1 MGIHYRRLIGPVFA
15 CENNDDLE
23 VQPSTQQ
30 NRVWQIHVKIE
41 YSYGY
46 MCLEHSQVSA
56 ESYFWECVMSFFVH
70 KCLKTSHFFFCL
82 AFSRLLGKTPAAEYS
97 LFFALVYVDLI
108 N

>member
-1 MGIHYRRLIGPVFA
+1 MTLDQPLILHDYIYGASLPKIDRTCV
-15 CENNDDLE
+15 CENNDNLE

-30 NRVWQIHVKIE
+30 NRVWQTHVKIE

-70 KCLKTSHFFFCL
+70 KCLKTSHFFF
-82 AFSRLLGKTPAAEYS
+82 
-97 LFFALVYVDLI
+97 V
-108 N
+108 